1 MAKVS
6 APAAEAWSEAL
17 KPRAFWLI
25 EHAASKTED
34 PYFYVAV
41 GLPNPFSV
49 EKARARRFPTRE
61 AAWDYAHA
69 NLNQTLVRVRR
80 HF

>member
-1 MAKVS
+1 MTKVS
-6 APAAEAWSEAL
+6 PAAADAWSEAR
-17 KPRAFWLI
+17 KPAAFWLI
-25 EHAASKTED
+25 EHAASQGED
-34 PYFYVAV
+34 LLFYVDV
-41 GLPNPFSV
+41 TRPNPWSV
-49 EKARARRFPTRE
+49 EKARARRFTSRE

>member
-6 APAAEAWSEAL
+6 PAGAEAWSEAL

-25 EHAASKTED
+25 EHAASAIED
-34 PYFYVAV
+34 PFFYVDVAR
-41 GLPNPFSV
+41 PNPWSV
-49 EKARARRFPTRE
+49 EKARARRFTTRE